1 MNDTHNWVYKPF
13 DSVVL
18 GVYELLEL
26 LHSAWNMFDS
36 TTTAKAIGGVG
47 IPDVCY
53 TELFQRR
60 YLFYGQC
67 LLTFVVKIYGYV
79 LIGSMILGQIPQ
91 IFKVLKR
98 RNGSGINVM
107 STLLMLEA
115 SSSIVAYSVWK
126 QFPINTWGE
135 NLVFMVENVILVC
148 LLLQYN
154 RRPLSALLF
163 MLLYTVVML
172 ALLLPLLPTTF
183 LISLNIL
190 SMPVLSV
197 SRVMQIYTNYKNHG
211 TGQLS
216 AATAFLSTFQSFG
229 RFTSSLLLTMDKIMI
244 FTFVQASL
252 LNIIITGQ
260 IVYYRRKEKKV
271 KRVT

>member
-1 MNDTHNWVYKPF
+1 MNDTYIHVYKPF

-18 GVYELLEL
+18 GIYDLFELLY
-26 LHSAWNMFDS
+26 SAWNMFDV
-36 TTTAKAIGGVG
+36 TTTAAEPIDGSV

-67 LLTFVVKIYGYV
+67 LLTFIVKIYGYV
-79 LIGSMILGQIPQ
+79 LIGSMILGQLPQ

-98 RNGSGINVM
+98 RNGSGINVL

-115 SSSIVAYSVWK
+115 SSSTVAYSVWK

-135 NLVFMVENVILVC
+135 NLVFMVENVILV
-148 LLLQYN
+148 
-154 RRPLSALLF
+154 
-163 MLLYTVVML
+163 
-172 ALLLPLLPTTF
+172 
-183 LISLNIL
+183 
-190 SMPVLSV
+190 
-197 SRVMQIYTNYKNHG
+197 MQIYTNYRNHG

-216 AATAFLSTFQSFG
+216 AASAFLSMFQSFG

-244 FTFVQASL
+244 LTFVQASI
-252 LNIIITGQ
+252 LNIVLTAQ
-260 IVYYRRKEKKV
+260 IVYYRRKEKKG
-271 KRVT
+271 K

>member
-1 MNDTHNWVYKPF
+1 MNDTHIHVYKPF

-18 GVYELLEL
+18 GIYDLFELLY
-26 LHSAWNMFDS
+26 SAWNMFDA
-36 TTTAKAIGGVG
+36 TTTAAEPIDGSV

-67 LLTFVVKIYGYV
+67 LLTFIVKIYGYV
-79 LIGSMILGQIPQ
+79 LIGSMILGQLPQ

-98 RNGSGINVM
+98 RNGSGINVL

-115 SSSIVAYSVWK
+115 SSSTVAYSVWK

-154 RRPLSALLF
+154 RRPLSALMF
-163 MLLYTVVML
+163 MLLYVVVML
-172 ALLLPLLPTTF
+172 LLLLPLLPTTF
-183 LISLNIL
+183 LISLHIL
-190 SMPVLSV
+190 SMPIFSI
-197 SRVMQIYTNYKNHG
+197 SRVMQIYTNYRNHG

-216 AATAFLSTFQSFG
+216 AASAFLSMFQSFG

-244 FTFVQASL
+244 LTFVQASI
-252 LNIIITGQ
+252 LNIVLTAQ
-260 IVYYRRKEKKV
+260 IVYYRRKEKKA
-271 KRVT
+271 K